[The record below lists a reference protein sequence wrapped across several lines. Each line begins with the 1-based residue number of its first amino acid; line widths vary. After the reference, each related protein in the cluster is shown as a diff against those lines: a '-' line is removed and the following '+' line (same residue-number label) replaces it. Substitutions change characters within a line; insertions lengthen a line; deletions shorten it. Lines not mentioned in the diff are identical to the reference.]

1 MRMHKNPLRNQL
13 LHSRARKRPFT
24 LNSTRYNN
32 FHRLPKEI
40 YRINFVALHSPTDT
54 KIGTWVNANNHAN
67 AANRA
72 SHESQNAR
80 NAQPLGLYR
89 PSIALGFVVRS
100 ERISRISSPS
110 PGPSSFSSPSF
121 ARRSISSFLEQSQMA
136 FLLMLATGCTLTLE
150 GEKSAYSKA
159 GENFM
164 DCAMA
169 TGFCSKRTLGPP
181 PSLFT
186 FPFTFGL
193 LLLLFHLL
201 PFFTLLFS
209 LLHPFLVPP
218 DSFAPFSLRSTPL
231 QSPRD
236 SFITTSIRVH
246 ASRDDYW
253 LRWRIRRRISSSG
266 QNEKLFPLSAALDR
280 FSFVCSQ

>member
-1 MRMHKNPLRNQL
+1 MRMPLL
-13 LHSRARKRPFT
+13 PIEHLMKVK
-24 LNSTRYNN
+24 TR
-32 FHRLPKEI
+32 E
-40 YRINFVALHSPTDT
+40 T
-54 KIGTWVNANNHAN
+54 
-67 AANRA
+67 
-72 SHESQNAR
+72 
-80 NAQPLGLYR
+80 QPLGLYR
-89 PSIALGFVVRS
+89 PSIAGFVVRS
-100 ERISRISSPS
+100 ERISWISSPS
-110 PGPSSFSSPSF
+110 LAFVFFPPF
-121 ARRSISSFLEQSQMA
+121 ARRSISSFLEHSQMA

-169 TGFCSKRTLGPP
+169 TGFCSERTLGLHH
-181 PSLFT
+181 PSLRFPLPSASYSSYFT
-186 FPFTFGL
+186 FSLSFPSFIPFS
-193 LLLLFHLL
+193 FHRLVC
-201 PFFTLLFS
+201 PFFS
-209 LLHPFLVPP
+209 
-218 DSFAPFSLRSTPL
+218 SFHSTPI
-231 QSPRD
+231 PRD